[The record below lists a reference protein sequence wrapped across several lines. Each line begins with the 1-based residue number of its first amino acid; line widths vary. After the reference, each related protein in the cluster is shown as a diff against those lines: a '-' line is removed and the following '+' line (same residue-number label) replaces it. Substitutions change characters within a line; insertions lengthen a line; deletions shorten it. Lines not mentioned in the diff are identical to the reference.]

1 MTEETWPWRELRD
14 LADDLYGEIRKR
26 VTAVMNGAGEDPD
39 DRDLYEEHV
48 LQVAFS
54 LKARAEQESNPVLR
68 FPGFPPVRGA
78 SPAITAVEE
87 GK

>member
-1 MTEETWPWRELRD
+1 MSEENGEPETTWPWRELRD

-26 VTAVMNGAGEDPD
+26 VTAVMNDAGEDPD

-54 LKARAEQESNPVLR
+54 LKARAEEETTCYQR
-68 FPGFPPVRGA
+68 A
-78 SPAITAVEE
+78 YEE
-87 GK
+87 GAP